1 MIKQFFKDTP
11 NSVFFWNGVVVF
23 TIIGAFL
30 WDIDKGYFS
39 IVLLIIASLMLF
51 MGSLG
56 EGPDYNPIKNHYW
69 VFLSPLTWAIFVL
82 AMMIWTIVIVVVL
95 VKKFNKFL
103 NK

>member
-39 IVLLIIASLMLF
+39 IVLLLICSFLLLISAM
-51 MGSLG
+51 G
-56 EGPDYNPIKNHYW
+56 EGPNYQVIGYHWWAYA
-69 VFLSPLTWAIFVL
+69 SPVLWFAYVLGMLIWLAIEVYKL
-82 AMMIWTIVIVVVL
+82 I
-95 VKKFNKFL
+95 KKFNKFL
-103 NK
+103 NR